1 MGAESECVE
10 AGQHHRVGLKLALEW
25 RALNTR
31 ALEPRTQSRLKS
43 QQPNVSSGMRTMKTR
58 QQFNIWS
65 SFLLLSCIVLVNCA
79 TAQAQKKG
87 KYTCDEAQPESMC
100 NAANTCGSTSAQCT
114 VNITRG
120 SYSANVKPGIP
131 DAKNN
136 QLFCI
141 KAGTTVVWMSSNKNN
156 GFMVSFGTDSPFDP
170 DGPIMGGG
178 KKQVTTKASTP
189 GCYKYDAGAFT
200 SGTVY
205 GMSSGSKQELV
216 ILP

>member
-1 MGAESECVE
+1 
-10 AGQHHRVGLKLALEW
+10 
-25 RALNTR
+25 
-31 ALEPRTQSRLKS
+31 
-43 QQPNVSSGMRTMKTR
+43 MKTL
-58 QQFNIWS
+58 QQFRIRNS
-65 SFLLLSCIVLVNCA
+65 LLLLSCIVLVHCA

-87 KYTCDEAQPESMC
+87 KYACDEAQPETMC

-114 VNITRG
+114 VDITRG
-120 SYSANVKPGIP
+120 SYAANVKPGIS

-136 QLFCI
+136 QLFCV

-170 DGPIMGGG
+170 DDPIIGGG
-178 KKQVTTKASTP
+178 QKQVKTVARAP
-189 GCYKYDAGAFT
+189 GCYKYDAGAFR

-205 GMSSGSKQELV
+205 GMSGGSKPELV

>member
-1 MGAESECVE
+1 MSGS
-10 AGQHHRVGLKLALEW
+10 W
-25 RALNTR
+25 ST
-31 ALEPRTQSRLKS
+31 S
-43 QQPNVSSGMRTMKTR
+43 SSGIEDGAKSSDLVMKT
-58 QQFNIWS
+58 QQQADIWNKS
-65 SFLLLSCIVLVNCA
+65 LLLSCILLVNCS
-79 TAQAQKKG
+79 TAEAQRNN
-87 KYTCDEAQPESMC
+87 KYTCDEMQPEGIC
-100 NAANTCGSTSAQCT
+100 NAANTCGSASSQCT
-114 VNITRG
+114 IDITRG
-120 SYSANVKPGIP
+120 SYSANVTPGISK
-131 DAKNN
+131 AKSN

-156 GFMVSFGTDSPFDP
+156 GFMISFGSDSPFDP

-189 GCYKYDAGAFT
+189 GCYKYDAGAFR